1 MSLSQHIAL
10 ETLDRDPVAIDRA
23 AADRNAAQHH
33 LLKIKDGTEPPAAVI
48 DLILVPGFDLHDLS
62 ALLDILYLTN
72 RIMARPVFSWRVIGL
87 QQMAVRAS
95 GGLTVGA
102 TYRLQE
108 IADCDNA
115 LLLAGFDRPRPAD
128 WFLESWLRR
137 QLFHGAHIGTV
148 GGGAALLAEME
159 LLQDRSCALHWAYI
173 DDFRAK
179 HRGVDFRDHI
189 YRVDQG
195 IITCSGGCGTTDL
208 ALACVRQLC
217 GTEAMRRVADQLNR
231 CVIRDDYDCQGNV
244 SEPRHSITGQAA
256 GIMRQHIEQPLSPA
270 EIAARIGINLRRLQ
284 RAFRQYEKTTPT
296 QFYMRERLL
305 RARSMLRQ
313 SPASISE
320 IARAC
325 GFASISDFAHNYQ
338 RMFGCRPS
346 SDR

>member
-1 MSLSQHIAL
+1 MNLSHDSTTNPAPAGRLHQLTI
-10 ETLDRDPVAIDRA
+10 EQ
-23 AADRNAAQHH
+23 AADRQ
-33 LLKIKDGTEPPAAVI
+33 LLKVKDDGAASPAAAI

-62 ALLDILYLTN
+62 ALLDIFHLSN
-72 RIMARPVFSWRVIGL
+72 RILARQVFSWRVIGL
-87 QQMAVRAS
+87 QQLTVRAS

-102 TYRLQE
+102 SHRLQD
-108 IADCDNA
+108 IAACDNA

-137 QLFHGAHIGTV
+137 QLFAGAHIGTV

-159 LLQDRSCALHWAYI
+159 LLQDRSCAAHWAYI
-173 DDFRAK
+173 DSYRAK
-179 HRGVDFRDHI
+179 HRRVDFRDHI
-189 YRVDQG
+189 YRIDQG
-195 IITCSGGCGTTDL
+195 VITCSGGCGTTDL

-217 GTEAMRRVADQLNR
+217 GSEAARRVADQLNR
-231 CVIRDDYDCQGNV
+231 CFIRDIYDCQGNI

-256 GIMRQHIEQPLSPA
+256 GIMRQHIEHPLAPA

-284 RAFRQYEKTTPT
+284 RAFRQHEKTTPT

-305 RARSMLRQ
+305 RARSLLRQ
-313 SPASISE
+313 SPASIAE

>member
-1 MSLSQHIAL
+1 
-10 ETLDRDPVAIDRA
+10 
-23 AADRNAAQHH
+23 
-33 LLKIKDGTEPPAAVI
+33 
-48 DLILVPGFDLHDLS
+48 
-62 ALLDILYLTN
+62 
-72 RIMARPVFSWRVIGL
+72 
-87 QQMAVRAS
+87 
-95 GGLTVGA
+95 
-102 TYRLQE
+102 
-108 IADCDNA
+108 
-115 LLLAGFDRPRPAD
+115 
-128 WFLESWLRR
+128 
-137 QLFHGAHIGTV
+137 
-148 GGGAALLAEME
+148 
-159 LLQDRSCALHWAYI
+159 
-173 DDFRAK
+173 
-179 HRGVDFRDHI
+179 
-189 YRVDQG
+189 
-195 IITCSGGCGTTDL
+195 
-208 ALACVRQLC
+208 
-217 GTEAMRRVADQLNR
+217 MRRVADQLNR